1 MKEKLIAAV
10 SNILSTSVD
19 DLQADPSAYKLSN
32 PVSWDSLAH
41 LAIMTELEEL
51 LGRELS
57 IDEMEEMDTLEKI
70 LNILSED

>member
-1 MKEKLIAAV
+1 MKEQLIAAV
-10 SNILSTSVD
+10 SDILSVSAT
-19 DLQADPSAYKLSN
+19 DLQADPGAYRLSN

-57 IDEMEEMDTLEKI
+57 MDEMEEMDTLEKI
-70 LNILSED
+70 LNVLSEG